1 MKRITEHDEVDY
13 SNSSQLSYYD
23 DGSNDVELYVD
34 GEYVGTIE
42 VWTDRGVD
50 DLEIGEREYLCINHE
65 IVYLEDIYEL

>member
-1 MKRITEHDEVDY
+1 MKRITEDDKVDY
-13 SNSSQLSYYD
+13 TYLSQLAFYD

-50 DLEIGEREYLCINHE
+50 DLEIGEREYVCINHE
-65 IVYLEDIYEL
+65 IVYLEDITEM